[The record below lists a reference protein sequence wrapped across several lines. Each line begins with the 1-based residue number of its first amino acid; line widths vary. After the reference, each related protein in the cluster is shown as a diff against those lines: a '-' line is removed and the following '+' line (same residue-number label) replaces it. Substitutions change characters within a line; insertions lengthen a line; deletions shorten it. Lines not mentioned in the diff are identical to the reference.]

1 MSLLRRRSKDMA
13 SGGHAAG
20 VGAPHPHP
28 QCLPIAQA
36 IARRRVVVE
45 GQVVRMRAR
54 PTSGQPSL
62 AVTIS
67 DDSGAIT
74 AVWTGRRAIGG
85 VTLGRHI
92 RIEGV
97 AVRIGD
103 ALEFTNPAYTLLP

>member
-1 MSLLRRRSKDMA
+1 MSILRRRSKDA
-13 SGGHAAG
+13 HTAVDAALG
-20 VGAPHPHP
+20 PHPDR
-28 QCLPIAQA
+28 IAIGEA
-36 IARRRVVVE
+36 PARRRVVVE

-67 DDSGAIT
+67 DDTGSIT

-85 VTLGRHI
+85 ITLGRKL

-97 AVRIGD
+97 AAHAGD
-103 ALEFTNPAYTLLP
+103 TLEFTNPAYTLLP